1 MEIKKSMKTRVLL
14 FFLTIL
20 SLKAEQFTFDN
31 ASPIRQG
38 VHVEWYRTVVPSLDG
53 SAIFVWSDTRF
64 GMRNVFAHKIDK
76 NGNLLWGETGS
87 VVTNLPGRQ
96 EDPVSIEDGNG
107 GAFIAWVD
115 YRFDDAG
122 DIFIQHVNNDGSILM
137 DPNGVALAQLQGQQI
152 SINMCTD
159 SLGGVFVTWQDKR
172 GGVDDDIYG
181 THVDS
186 NYNIIEPGI
195 GVPIVVQG
203 GTQSAKSIEYAGN
216 NEAFICWS
224 DSRQGENIDIY
235 GQRLD
240 MAMSPLFQ
248 ENGIPIASTSGLET
262 RPRTTFVNN
271 TTSIVTWKFGDENA
285 RILYQF
291 VDQNGLVF
299 TESKSVS
306 QFDAIQTGP
315 RLKRGS
321 QGDVFLSWKDLRFDP
336 VDGDIFMQK
345 INEDGTVQWGDGIQV
360 DLTDGV
366 NFSGRFSANNIG
378 GFDIFWEKG
387 VFPNV
392 DILFQSFNTNGQ
404 PQSDI
409 PIVVSGDEGY
419 QFAPNIISGSN
430 DSVFVVYADQGSGSI
445 DLKVNYYKSIN
456 SLFDVGGLL
465 AVKGLDGDI
474 KYNVGFPID
483 DEKIVLV
490 WEDNRA
496 SKKIYANV
504 ISSGELSHLNGN
516 QISFSDNSSTEID
529 LSSPFMIN
537 ASNSVYT
544 ASFDATETP
553 KKIRINKLN
562 ANLENVW
569 DQNGVAL
576 NPENDQRNAHLV
588 DLGMQGVGV
597 FWSESRSFL
606 SGFDIFF
613 QSLNNNGESQL
624 SSGGIAVAESN
635 GDDYIQSILPTP
647 DGGFLVFWVEEVW
660 PASRLKYNKVDASG
674 SISIGWP
681 PDGYSLSNQTIGANN
696 LSVKSISE
704 TSGVLAVWN
713 QEGNFSDIYAQ
724 KINWNGLKEWDENG
738 LAISMEDNDQSAIS
752 FDIDEP
758 GQTAFIA
765 WEDYRNGTDYNV
777 VGREI
782 NLVSGDM
789 NQTDI
794 FFTFD
799 TTNQQKPLVKSVA
812 AGEYIIVWED
822 GRGYYNNDPLLI
834 NGVDLYGSAYVI
846 GSGRTTGVDGIPIS
860 VEYHGQK
867 NPRITKYSGEDYL
880 LHWIDLRSSGKE
892 DLANYYA
899 KIIRRTDIL
908 SSRNEESDINIPNSF
923 KIHSV
928 YPNPFNGKVKFDF
941 SIETPQ
947 LVTFN
952 IYDINGKMIVDEL
965 IMGGARGYHQISWD
979 GKNRYGDLVSSGVY
993 YYTFKLQEKIV
1004 KGKLTYL
1011 K

>member
-1 MEIKKSMKTRVLL
+1 MKIRALL
-14 FFLTIL
+14 FFLIIF
-20 SLKAEQFTFDN
+20 SVKAEQLTFDN

-76 NGNLLWGETGS
+76 NGNILWGETGT

-96 EDPVSIEDGNG
+96 EDPVAIEDGDG

-122 DIFIQHVNNDGSILM
+122 DVFIQHVNNDGSILM
-137 DPNGVALAQLQGQQI
+137 DPNGVALAQFQGQQI

-181 THVDS
+181 THVDA
-186 NYNIIEPGI
+186 NHNIVEPGI
-195 GVPIVVQG
+195 GIPIVVQG

-240 MAMSPLFQ
+240 VAMSPTFT
-248 ENGIPIASTSGLET
+248 ENGIPIASTAGLET

-285 RILYQF
+285 RILFQF

-299 TESKSVS
+299 SSAKPVS
-306 QFDAIQTGP
+306 EYDAIQTGP
-315 RLKRGS
+315 RLKRNS

-345 INEDGTVQWGDGIQV
+345 INATGALEWNDGVQV
-360 DLTDGV
+360 DLTEGV
-366 NFSGRFSANNIG
+366 NFSGRFSANSVG

-387 VFPNV
+387 IFPNV
-392 DILFQSFNTNGQ
+392 DILFQSFDLNGQ
-404 PQSDI
+404 PQSDA
-409 PIVVSGDEGY
+409 PIIVAGDEGY
-419 QFAPNIISGSN
+419 QFAPNIITGSN
-430 DSVFVVYADQGSGSI
+430 DSVFVVYADQGSGSV
-445 DLKVNYYKSIN
+445 DLKINYYKGIT
-456 SLFDVGGLL
+456 SLFETGGLL

-537 ASNSVYT
+537 ASNSIYT
-544 ASFDATETP
+544 TTFDATATP

-562 ANLENVW
+562 AELENIW
-569 DQNGVAL
+569 DQNGISL

-588 DLGMQGVGV
+588 DLGDQGVGC

-606 SGFDIFF
+606 SGFDIYF

-624 SSGGIAVAESN
+624 VSGGIVVAESN

-647 DGGFLVFWVEEVW
+647 DGGFLIFWVEEVW

-674 SISIGWP
+674 STAIGWP
-681 PDGYSLSNQTIGANN
+681 PNGYSLSNQSIGATN
-696 LSVKSISE
+696 LNVKAISE
-704 TSGVLAVWN
+704 ANGVLAVWN

-724 KINWNGLKEWDENG
+724 KINWDGQIEWNASGEP
-738 LAISMEDNDQSAIS
+738 ISIEDNDQSAIS
-752 FDIDEP
+752 FDIDES
-758 GQTAFIA
+758 GITAFIA
-765 WEDYRNGTDYNV
+765 WEDYRNGTDYNI
-777 VGREI
+777 VGKEI
-782 NLVSGDM
+782 NLISGSITEVDVY
-789 NQTDI
+789 
-794 FFTFD
+794 FTSD
-799 TTNQQKPLVKSVA
+799 TTSQQKPLVKSVA
-812 AGEYIIVWED
+812 DGEYIIVWED

-834 NGVDLYGSAYVI
+834 NGVDLYGSAYIV
-846 GSGRTTGVDGIPIS
+846 GFGRTTGPDGIPMS
-860 VEYHGQK
+860 VEYHDQK
-867 NPRITKYSGEDYL
+867 KPAITKYSGNDYL

-899 KIIRRTDIL
+899 KLIRRSDIL
-908 SSRNEESDINIPNSF
+908 SNGKGMNTSSLPENFNIE
-923 KIHSV
+923 SV

-941 SIETPQ
+941 TIDTPQ
-947 LVTFN
+947 LVAFN
-952 IYDINGKMIVDEL
+952 VYDITGKMIVDEL
-965 IMGGARGYHQISWD
+965 IMGGAKGYHQISWD

-993 YYTFKLQEKIV
+993 YYTFTLQEKIV

>member
-1 MEIKKSMKTRVLL
+1 M
-14 FFLTIL
+14 
-20 SLKAEQFTFDN
+20 
-31 ASPIRQG
+31 
-38 VHVEWYRTVVPSLDG
+38 
-53 SAIFVWSDTRF
+53 WSDTRF

-76 NGNLLWGETGS
+76 NGNILWGETGT

-96 EDPVSIEDGNG
+96 EDPVAIEDGDG

-122 DIFIQHVNNDGSILM
+122 DVFIQHVNNDGSILM
-137 DPNGVALAQLQGQQI
+137 DPNGVALAQFQGQQI

-181 THVDS
+181 THVDA
-186 NYNIIEPGI
+186 NHNIVEPGI
-195 GVPIVVQG
+195 GIPIVVQG

-240 MAMSPLFQ
+240 VAMSPTFT
-248 ENGIPIASTSGLET
+248 ENGIPIASTAGLET

-285 RILYQF
+285 RILFQF

-299 TESKSVS
+299 SSAKPVS
-306 QFDAIQTGP
+306 EYDAIQTGP
-315 RLKRGS
+315 RLKRNS

-345 INEDGTVQWGDGIQV
+345 INATGALEWNDGVQV
-360 DLTDGV
+360 DLTEGV
-366 NFSGRFSANNIG
+366 NFSGRFSANSVG

-387 VFPNV
+387 IFPNV
-392 DILFQSFNTNGQ
+392 DILFQSFDLNGQ
-404 PQSDI
+404 PQSDA
-409 PIVVSGDEGY
+409 PIIVAGDEGY
-419 QFAPNIISGSN
+419 QFAPNIITGSN
-430 DSVFVVYADQGSGSI
+430 DSVFVVYADQGSGSV
-445 DLKVNYYKSIN
+445 DLKINYYKGIT
-456 SLFDVGGLL
+456 SLFETGGLL

-483 DEKIVLV
+483 DEKIVIV

-537 ASNSVYT
+537 ASNSIYT
-544 ASFDATETP
+544 TTFDATATP

-562 ANLENVW
+562 AELENIW
-569 DQNGVAL
+569 DQNGISL

-588 DLGMQGVGV
+588 DLGDQGVGC

-606 SGFDIFF
+606 SGFDIYF

-624 SSGGIAVAESN
+624 VSGGIVVAESN

-647 DGGFLVFWVEEVW
+647 DGGFLIFWVEEVW

-674 SISIGWP
+674 STAIGWP
-681 PDGYSLSNQTIGANN
+681 PNGYSLSNQSIGATN
-696 LSVKSISE
+696 LNVKAISE
-704 TSGVLAVWN
+704 ANGVLAVWN

-724 KINWNGLKEWDENG
+724 KINWDGQIEWNASGEP
-738 LAISMEDNDQSAIS
+738 ISIEDNDQSAIS
-752 FDIDEP
+752 FDIDES
-758 GQTAFIA
+758 GITAFIA
-765 WEDYRNGTDYNV
+765 WEDYRNGTDYNI
-777 VGREI
+777 VGKEI
-782 NLVSGDM
+782 NLISGSITEVDVY
-789 NQTDI
+789 
-794 FFTFD
+794 FTSD
-799 TTNQQKPLVKSVA
+799 TTSQQKPLVKSVA
-812 AGEYIIVWED
+812 DGEYIIVWED

-834 NGVDLYGSAYVI
+834 NGVDLYGSAYIV
-846 GSGRTTGVDGIPIS
+846 GFGRTTGPDGIPMS
-860 VEYHGQK
+860 VEYHDQK
-867 NPRITKYSGEDYL
+867 KPAITKYSGNDYL

-899 KIIRRTDIL
+899 KLIRRSDIL
-908 SSRNEESDINIPNSF
+908 SNGKGMNTSSLPENFNIE
-923 KIHSV
+923 SV

-941 SIETPQ
+941 TIGTPQ
-947 LVTFN
+947 LVAFN
-952 IYDINGKMIVDEL
+952 VYDITGKMIVDEL
-965 IMGGARGYHQISWD
+965 IMGGAKGYHQISWD

-993 YYTFKLQEKIV
+993 YYTFTLQEKIV

>member
-1 MEIKKSMKTRVLL
+1 MKIRALL
-14 FFLTIL
+14 FFLIIF
-20 SLKAEQFTFDN
+20 SVKAEQLTFDN

-76 NGNLLWGETGS
+76 NGNILWGETGT

-96 EDPVSIEDGNG
+96 EDPVAIEDGDG

-122 DIFIQHVNNDGSILM
+122 DVFIQHVNNDGSILM
-137 DPNGVALAQLQGQQI
+137 DPNGVALAQFQGQQI

-181 THVDS
+181 THVDA
-186 NYNIIEPGI
+186 NHNIVEPGI
-195 GVPIVVQG
+195 GIPIVVQG

-240 MAMSPLFQ
+240 VAMSPTFT
-248 ENGIPIASTSGLET
+248 ENGIPIASTAGLET

-285 RILYQF
+285 RILFQF

-299 TESKSVS
+299 SSAKPVS
-306 QFDAIQTGP
+306 EYDAIQTGP
-315 RLKRGS
+315 RLKRNS

-345 INEDGTVQWGDGIQV
+345 INATGALEWNDGVQV
-360 DLTDGV
+360 DLTEGV
-366 NFSGRFSANNIG
+366 NFSGRFSANSVG

-387 VFPNV
+387 IFPNV
-392 DILFQSFNTNGQ
+392 DILFQSFDLNGQ
-404 PQSDI
+404 PQSDA
-409 PIVVSGDEGY
+409 PIIVAGDEGY
-419 QFAPNIISGSN
+419 QFAPNIITGSN
-430 DSVFVVYADQGSGSI
+430 DSVFVVYADQGSGSV
-445 DLKVNYYKSIN
+445 DLKINYYKGIT
-456 SLFDVGGLL
+456 SLFETGGLL

-504 ISSGELSHLNGN
+504 ISLGELSHLNGN

-537 ASNSVYT
+537 ASNSIYT
-544 ASFDATETP
+544 TTFDATATP

-562 ANLENVW
+562 AELENIW
-569 DQNGVAL
+569 DQNGISL

-588 DLGMQGVGV
+588 DLGDQGVGC

-606 SGFDIFF
+606 SGFDIYF

-624 SSGGIAVAESN
+624 VSGGIVVAESN

-647 DGGFLVFWVEEVW
+647 DGGFLIFWVEEVW

-674 SISIGWP
+674 STAIGWP
-681 PDGYSLSNQTIGANN
+681 PNGYSLSNQSIGATN
-696 LSVKSISE
+696 LNVKAISE
-704 TSGVLAVWN
+704 ANGVLAVWN

-724 KINWNGLKEWDENG
+724 KINWDGQIEWNASGEP
-738 LAISMEDNDQSAIS
+738 ISIEDNDQSAIS
-752 FDIDEP
+752 FDIDES
-758 GQTAFIA
+758 GITAFIA
-765 WEDYRNGTDYNV
+765 WEDYRNGTDYNI
-777 VGREI
+777 VGKEI
-782 NLVSGDM
+782 NLISGSITEVDVY
-789 NQTDI
+789 
-794 FFTFD
+794 FTSD
-799 TTNQQKPLVKSVA
+799 TTSQQKPLVKSVA
-812 AGEYIIVWED
+812 DGEYIIVWED

-834 NGVDLYGSAYVI
+834 NGVDLYGSAYIV
-846 GSGRTTGVDGIPIS
+846 GFGRTTGPDGIPMS
-860 VEYHGQK
+860 VEYHDQK
-867 NPRITKYSGEDYL
+867 KPAITKYSGNDYL

-899 KIIRRTDIL
+899 KLIRRSDIL
-908 SSRNEESDINIPNSF
+908 SNGKGMNTSSLPENFNIE
-923 KIHSV
+923 SV

-941 SIETPQ
+941 TIGTPQ
-947 LVTFN
+947 LVAFN
-952 IYDINGKMIVDEL
+952 VYDITGKMIVDEL
-965 IMGGARGYHQISWD
+965 IMGGAKGYHQISWD

-993 YYTFKLQEKIV
+993 YYTFTLQEKIV

>member
-1 MEIKKSMKTRVLL
+1 MKIRALL
-14 FFLTIL
+14 FFLIIF
-20 SLKAEQFTFDN
+20 SVKAEQLTFDN

-76 NGNLLWGETGS
+76 NGNILWGETGT

-96 EDPVSIEDGNG
+96 EDPVAIEDGDG

-122 DIFIQHVNNDGSILM
+122 DVFIQHVNNDGSILM
-137 DPNGVALAQLQGQQI
+137 DPNGVALAQFQGQQI

-181 THVDS
+181 THVDA
-186 NYNIIEPGI
+186 NHNIVEPGI
-195 GVPIVVQG
+195 GIPIVVQG

-240 MAMSPLFQ
+240 VAMSPTFT
-248 ENGIPIASTSGLET
+248 ENGIPIASTAGLET

-285 RILYQF
+285 RILFQF

-299 TESKSVS
+299 SSAKPVS
-306 QFDAIQTGP
+306 EYDAIQTGP
-315 RLKRGS
+315 RLKRNS

-345 INEDGTVQWGDGIQV
+345 INVTGALEWNDGVQV
-360 DLTDGV
+360 DLTEGV
-366 NFSGRFSANNIG
+366 NFSGRFSANSVG

-387 VFPNV
+387 IFPNV
-392 DILFQSFNTNGQ
+392 DILFQSFDLNGQ
-404 PQSDI
+404 PQSDA
-409 PIVVSGDEGY
+409 PIIVAGDEGY
-419 QFAPNIISGSN
+419 QFAPNIITGSN
-430 DSVFVVYADQGSGSI
+430 DSVFVVYADQGSGSV
-445 DLKVNYYKSIN
+445 DLKINYYKGIT
-456 SLFDVGGLL
+456 SLFETGGLL

-537 ASNSVYT
+537 ASNSIYT
-544 ASFDATETP
+544 TTFDATATP

-562 ANLENVW
+562 AELENIW
-569 DQNGVAL
+569 DQNGISL

-588 DLGMQGVGV
+588 DLGDQGVGC

-606 SGFDIFF
+606 SGFDIYF

-624 SSGGIAVAESN
+624 VSGGIVVAESN

-647 DGGFLVFWVEEVW
+647 DGGFLIFWVEEVW

-674 SISIGWP
+674 STAIGWP
-681 PDGYSLSNQTIGANN
+681 PNGYSLSNQSIGATN
-696 LSVKSISE
+696 LNVKAISE
-704 TSGVLAVWN
+704 ANGVLAVWN

-724 KINWNGLKEWDENG
+724 KINWDGQIEWNASGEP
-738 LAISMEDNDQSAIS
+738 ISIEDNDQSAIS
-752 FDIDEP
+752 FDIDES
-758 GQTAFIA
+758 GITAFIA
-765 WEDYRNGTDYNV
+765 WEDYRNGTDYNI
-777 VGREI
+777 VGKEI
-782 NLVSGDM
+782 NLISGSITEVDVY
-789 NQTDI
+789 
-794 FFTFD
+794 FTSD
-799 TTNQQKPLVKSVA
+799 TTSQQKPLVKSVA
-812 AGEYIIVWED
+812 DGEYIIVWED

-834 NGVDLYGSAYVI
+834 NGVDLYGSAYIV
-846 GSGRTTGVDGIPIS
+846 GFGRTTGPDGIPMS
-860 VEYHGQK
+860 VEYHDQK
-867 NPRITKYSGEDYL
+867 KPAITKYSGNDYL

-899 KIIRRTDIL
+899 KLIRRSDIL
-908 SSRNEESDINIPNSF
+908 SNGKGMNTSSLPENFNIE
-923 KIHSV
+923 SV

-941 SIETPQ
+941 TIGTPQ
-947 LVTFN
+947 LVAFN
-952 IYDINGKMIVDEL
+952 VYDITGKMIVDEL
-965 IMGGARGYHQISWD
+965 IMGGAKGYRQISWD

-993 YYTFKLQEKIV
+993 YYTFTLQEKIV

>member
-1 MEIKKSMKTRVLL
+1 MKIRALL
-14 FFLTIL
+14 FFLIIF
-20 SLKAEQFTFDN
+20 SVKAEQLTFDN

-76 NGNLLWGETGS
+76 NGNILWGETGT

-96 EDPVSIEDGNG
+96 EDPVAIEDGDG

-122 DIFIQHVNNDGSILM
+122 DVFIQHVNNDGSILM
-137 DPNGVALAQLQGQQI
+137 DPNGVALAQFQGQQI

-181 THVDS
+181 THVDA
-186 NYNIIEPGI
+186 NHNIVEPGI
-195 GVPIVVQG
+195 GIPIVVQG

-240 MAMSPLFQ
+240 VAMSPTFT
-248 ENGIPIASTSGLET
+248 ENGIPIASTAGLET

-285 RILYQF
+285 RILFQF

-299 TESKSVS
+299 SSAKPVS
-306 QFDAIQTGP
+306 EYDAIQTGP
-315 RLKRGS
+315 RLKRNS

-345 INEDGTVQWGDGIQV
+345 INATGALQWNDGVQV
-360 DLTDGV
+360 DLTEGV
-366 NFSGRFSANNIG
+366 NFSGRFSANSVG

-387 VFPNV
+387 IFPNV
-392 DILFQSFNTNGQ
+392 DILFQSFDLNGQ
-404 PQSDI
+404 PQSDA
-409 PIVVSGDEGY
+409 PIIVAGDEGY
-419 QFAPNIISGSN
+419 QFAPNIITGSN
-430 DSVFVVYADQGSGSI
+430 DSVFVVYADQGSGSV
-445 DLKVNYYKSIN
+445 DLKINYYKGIT
-456 SLFDVGGLL
+456 SLFETGGLL

-483 DEKIVLV
+483 DEKIVIV

-537 ASNSVYT
+537 ASNSIYT
-544 ASFDATETP
+544 TTFDATATP

-562 ANLENVW
+562 AELENIW
-569 DQNGVAL
+569 DQNGISL

-588 DLGMQGVGV
+588 DLGDQGVGC

-606 SGFDIFF
+606 SGFDIYF

-624 SSGGIAVAESN
+624 VSGGIVVAESN

-647 DGGFLVFWVEEVW
+647 DGGFLIFWVEEVW

-674 SISIGWP
+674 STAIGWP
-681 PDGYSLSNQTIGANN
+681 PNGYSLSNQSIGATN
-696 LSVKSISE
+696 LNVKAISE
-704 TSGVLAVWN
+704 ANGVLAVWN

-724 KINWNGLKEWDENG
+724 KINWDGQIEWNASG
-738 LAISMEDNDQSAIS
+738 VPISIEDNDQSAIS
-752 FDIDEP
+752 FDIDES
-758 GQTAFIA
+758 GITAFIA
-765 WEDYRNGTDYNV
+765 WEDYRNGTDYNI
-777 VGREI
+777 VGKEI
-782 NLVSGDM
+782 NLISGSITEVDVY
-789 NQTDI
+789 
-794 FFTFD
+794 FTSD
-799 TTNQQKPLVKSVA
+799 TTSQQKPLVKSVA
-812 AGEYIIVWED
+812 DGEYIIVWED

-834 NGVDLYGSAYVI
+834 NGVDLYGSAYIV
-846 GSGRTTGVDGIPIS
+846 GFGRTTGPDGIPMS
-860 VEYHGQK
+860 VEYHDQK
-867 NPRITKYSGEDYL
+867 KPAITKYSGNDYL

-899 KIIRRTDIL
+899 KLIRRSDIL
-908 SSRNEESDINIPNSF
+908 SNGKGMNTSSLPENFNIE
-923 KIHSV
+923 SV

-941 SIETPQ
+941 TIGTPQ
-947 LVTFN
+947 LVAFN
-952 IYDINGKMIVDEL
+952 VYDITGKMIVDEL
-965 IMGGARGYHQISWD
+965 IMGGAKGYHQISWD

-993 YYTFKLQEKIV
+993 YYTFTLQEKIV

>member
-1 MEIKKSMKTRVLL
+1 MKIRALL
-14 FFLTIL
+14 FFLIIF
-20 SLKAEQFTFDN
+20 SVKAEQLTFDN

-76 NGNLLWGETGS
+76 NGNILWGETGT

-96 EDPVSIEDGNG
+96 EDPVAIEDGDG

-122 DIFIQHVNNDGSILM
+122 DVFIQHVNNDGSILM
-137 DPNGVALAQLQGQQI
+137 DPNGVALAQFQGQQI

-181 THVDS
+181 THVDA
-186 NYNIIEPGI
+186 NHNIVEPGI
-195 GVPIVVQG
+195 GIPIVVQG

-240 MAMSPLFQ
+240 VAMSPTFT
-248 ENGIPIASTSGLET
+248 ENGIPIASTAGLET

-285 RILYQF
+285 RILFQF

-299 TESKSVS
+299 SSAKPVS
-306 QFDAIQTGP
+306 EYDAIQTGP
-315 RLKRGS
+315 RLKRNS

-345 INEDGTVQWGDGIQV
+345 INATGALEWNDGVQV
-360 DLTDGV
+360 DLTEGV
-366 NFSGRFSANNIG
+366 NFSGRFSANSVG

-387 VFPNV
+387 IFPNV
-392 DILFQSFNTNGQ
+392 DILFQSFDLNGQ
-404 PQSDI
+404 PQSDA
-409 PIVVSGDEGY
+409 PIIVAGDDGY
-419 QFAPNIISGSN
+419 QFAPNIITGSN
-430 DSVFVVYADQGSGSI
+430 DSVFVVYADQGSGSV
-445 DLKVNYYKSIN
+445 DLKINYYKGIT
-456 SLFDVGGLL
+456 SLFETGGLL

-483 DEKIVLV
+483 DEKIVIV

-537 ASNSVYT
+537 ASNSIYT
-544 ASFDATETP
+544 TTFDATATP

-562 ANLENVW
+562 AELENIW
-569 DQNGVAL
+569 DQNGISL

-588 DLGMQGVGV
+588 DLGDQGVGC

-606 SGFDIFF
+606 SGFDIYF

-624 SSGGIAVAESN
+624 VSGGIVVAESN

-647 DGGFLVFWVEEVW
+647 DGGFLIFWVEEVW

-674 SISIGWP
+674 STAIGWP
-681 PDGYSLSNQTIGANN
+681 PNGYSLSNQSIGATN
-696 LSVKSISE
+696 LNVKAISE
-704 TSGVLAVWN
+704 ANGVLAVWN

-724 KINWNGLKEWDENG
+724 KINWDGQIEWNASGEP
-738 LAISMEDNDQSAIS
+738 ISIEDNDQSAIS
-752 FDIDEP
+752 FDIDES
-758 GQTAFIA
+758 GITAFIA
-765 WEDYRNGTDYNV
+765 WEDYRNGTDYNI
-777 VGREI
+777 VGKEI
-782 NLVSGDM
+782 NLISGSITEVDVY
-789 NQTDI
+789 
-794 FFTFD
+794 FTSD
-799 TTNQQKPLVKSVA
+799 TTSQQKPLVKSVA
-812 AGEYIIVWED
+812 DGEYIIVWED

-834 NGVDLYGSAYVI
+834 NGVDLYGSAYIV
-846 GSGRTTGVDGIPIS
+846 GFGRTTGPDGIPMS
-860 VEYHGQK
+860 VEYHDQK
-867 NPRITKYSGEDYL
+867 KPAITKYSGNDYL

-899 KIIRRTDIL
+899 KLIRRSDIL
-908 SSRNEESDINIPNSF
+908 SNGKGMNTSSLPENFNIE
-923 KIHSV
+923 SV

-941 SIETPQ
+941 TIGTPQ
-947 LVTFN
+947 LVAFN
-952 IYDINGKMIVDEL
+952 VYDITGKMIVDEL
-965 IMGGARGYHQISWD
+965 IMGGAKGYHQISWD

-993 YYTFKLQEKIV
+993 YYTFTLQEKIV